1 MRAGGLRLAAERPDL
16 RARYVEQ
23 MTITSPRSLSPA
35 GRLDRKEPSA
45 LPRDARLALYRS
57 MLNIRR
63 VEERIQALYSQGDMR
78 CPTHFS
84 IGQEAVA
91 AGVCRNLRKEDYVIS
106 AHRSHA
112 HYLGKGGNLRA
123 MFAELYGKVDGCA
136 SGKGGSMHLID
147 LSVNFLGCVPIVG
160 STIPIGVGASFGAML
175 QDRDPLTAIFFGD
188 AATETGVFHESVNF
202 AALHRLPVLF
212 VCENN
217 LYSVNTPLDA
227 RQPGN
232 RTIAELVRG
241 HGIRTSQ
248 HDGQLVETVDAAT
261 ADAVAHIRDQG
272 SPALLEFI
280 TYRWLEHCGPLGD
293 VHFGYRTQEEFDSWV
308 ARCPIRLYRKLIEDD
323 GLIDAAAHAALDAE
337 IASEIDD
344 AVAFAQQSPFP
355 ERTELSRHMFA

>member
-1 MRAGGLRLAAERPDL
+1 
-16 RARYVEQ
+16 
-23 MTITSPRSLSPA
+23 MTIISHSAAAA
-35 GRLDRKEPSA
+35 GRLERKTPSA
-45 LPRDARLALYRS
+45 APREVRLALYRS
-57 MLNIRR
+57 MLKIRR
-63 VEERIQALYSQGDMR
+63 VEERIQALYAQGDMR

-91 AGVCRNLRKEDYVIS
+91 AGVCRHLRREDHVIS

-112 HYLGKGGNLRA
+112 HYIGKGGSLRA

-175 QDRDPLTAIFFGD
+175 QDRSAVTAIFFGD

-202 AALHRLPVLF
+202 AGVHQLPVLF

-217 LYSVNTPLDA
+217 LYSVNTPLES
-227 RQPGN
+227 RQPAN

-248 HDGQLVETVDAAT
+248 HDGQLVETVDA
-261 ADAVAHIRDQG
+261 VAGETVAYIRSKG
-272 SPALLEFI
+272 GPALVEFM

-293 VHFGYRTQEEFDSWV
+293 VHLGYRTQEEFDAWV
-308 ARCPIRLYRKLIEDD
+308 ARCPIRLHRKLLEDD
-323 GLIDAAAHAALDAE
+323 GLMDEAAHDAVDAE
-337 IASEIDD
+337 VAAEIDD
-344 AVAFAQQSPFP
+344 AVAFAQKSPFP
-355 ERTELSRHMFA
+355 PRTELNRHIFA